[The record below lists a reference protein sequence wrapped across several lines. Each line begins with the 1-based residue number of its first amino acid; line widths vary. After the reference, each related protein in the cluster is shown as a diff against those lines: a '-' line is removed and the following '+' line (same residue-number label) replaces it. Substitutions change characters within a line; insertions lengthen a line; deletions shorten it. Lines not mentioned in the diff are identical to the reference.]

1 MSPDR
6 VPVNLRDSSSRQSTK
21 AQMKTELQQ
30 YGLTLLLL
38 LLPPLLLL
46 TGCAR
51 NTRVAHLPAPPE
63 PPKAILA
70 VAVGD
75 ISCDPE
81 ASQYKAGLG
90 TAKKCHMLGTSS
102 LAISLKPDAVFLLGD
117 NQYEKGNLKAY
128 EQSYAKSWGRKELM
142 DISYPSIGNHEYNT
156 EDASGYFDYFG
167 PRAGERGKGYYS
179 FNLGTWHL
187 VALNSGGNDACK
199 PVACDQGSEQ
209 EKWLRKDLASNT
221 SACTLAFWHR
231 PLFTSGLQRD
241 SVEVRPFWQDLYE
254 ANADV
259 VLNGHVHH
267 YERFSPQNPGGTSD
281 PEHGITQFTVG
292 TGGRDLKGFF
302 PVQANSQV
310 RLSEAFGVLKLELG
324 QNSYVWEFISE
335 DGKVLDSG
343 TGQCHAK
350 RLPAAP
356 GKGS

>member
-1 MSPDR
+1 MQKTQGWGSLGGGGIFRMSPDR

-281 PEHGITQFTVG
+281 PEHGI
-292 TGGRDLKGFF
+292 RSL
-302 PVQANSQV
+302 
-310 RLSEAFGVLKLELG
+310 RSELAVE
-324 QNSYVWEFISE
+324 
-335 DGKVLDSG
+335 
-343 TGQCHAK
+343 T
-350 RLPAAP
+350 
-356 GKGS
+356 